1 MAQQYHSNAKTNI
14 HFRTEINK
22 SSLSKKELA
31 EKYSVSKPTITK
43 WAGRTVFEDRS
54 SRPHTIHYALDIT
67 LRYLIKAIREMSWFS
82 AEHIWD
88 SMIGLYPD
96 TSLSSVY
103 RTLVRFNINKV
114 PTEQKEKAKK
124 FKAYDPG
131 YLHIDVTYLPKFN
144 DVKYYLY
151 VAIDRAT
158 RLMIY
163 KVYDAKTSEN
173 TDDFVQLVKEFFPFK
188 ITHILTDNGLEFTNR
203 LLVSKKGKKCEKP
216 SLLDKFC
223 ISENIDHRC
232 TKPATPKTN
241 GMVEKVN
248 DTIKN
253 ATILTE
259 EYTDK
264 NDMEKDLKRF
274 LRFYILYRRHGGV
287 YKDLKV
293 RTPIQAVEK
302 WYELKPEIFTQKPK
316 DFIIYLKKLLN

>member
-22 SSLSKKELA
+22 SSLTKEELA

-43 WAGRTVFEDRS
+43 WKNRTKFEDVS
-54 SRPHTIHYALDIT
+54 SRPHTIHYALDLT
-67 LRYLIKAIREMSWFS
+67 LQYLIKAIREMSWFS

-88 SMIGLYPD
+88 SMVGLYPS

-103 RTLVRFNINKV
+103 RTLVRFNINTV
-114 PTEQKEKAKK
+114 PKEQKEKAKK
-124 FKAYDPG
+124 FKAYEPG
-131 YLHIDVTYLPKFN
+131 YIHMDVTYLPKIEG
-144 DVKYYLY
+144 VKYYLF

-173 TDDFVQLVKEFFPFK
+173 TDDFAQLVKEFFPFK

-203 LLVSKKGKKCEKP
+203 LLVSKNGKKCEKP
-216 SLLDKFC
+216 SLLDEFC
-223 ISENIDHRC
+223 KRENIDHRC

-241 GMVEKVN
+241 GMVEKAN

-253 ATILTE
+253 GTILIE
-259 EYTDK
+259 EYK
-264 NDMEKDLKRF
+264 NKQAMEKDLNRF
-274 LRFYILYRRHGGV
+274 LLFYILYRRHGGV

-293 RTPIQAVEK
+293 RTPIQALEK
-302 WYELKPEIFTQKPK
+302 WYELKPEIFTRKPK
-316 DFIIYLKKLLN
+316 NFVIYLKKLLN